1 MTVAMLAP
9 MVSEL
14 RPLLR
19 AVPLHRRRFG
29 DLDVYAGAV
38 GQVEVVAALTGIGTR
53 AAAEATERV
62 LGSIPVDH
70 LLVVGIAGGLAPHVA
85 VGDLVVPELVID
97 AATGREYRAS
107 PFGGAA
113 MRGTLSTSDRFVVDP
128 AQLAELAAR
137 GVVAVDMETA
147 SIAAVCE
154 RRGCRWSAF
163 RAISDMAG
171 DTPHAVL
178 GLVRPDGTPNLLAV
192 ARFLLTRPWR
202 IPFLVRLARGAD
214 LATRTAA
221 AAAVRA
227 CARA

>member
-1 MTVAMLAP
+1 MLAP

-29 DLDVYAGAV
+29 NLDVHAGTV
-38 GQVEVVAALTGIGTR
+38 GQVEVVAALTGIGIC
-53 AAAEATERV
+53 AAAEATERL

-70 LLVVGIAGGLAPHVA
+70 LLVVGIAGGIAPHVA

-97 AATGREYRAS
+97 AATGEKYRSSA
-107 PFGGAA
+107 FGGAA
-113 MRGTLSTSDRFVVDP
+113 MHGTLSTSDEFVVDRER
-128 AQLAELAAR
+128 LAELAAR
-137 GVVAVDMETA
+137 GIVAVDMETA

-171 DTPHAVL
+171 DTPHDVL
-178 GLVRPDGTPNLLAV
+178 GLVRPDGTPNLPAT
-192 ARFLLTRPWR
+192 ARFLLTQPWR
-202 IPFLVRLARGAD
+202 IPFLVRLARGAN
-214 LATRTAA
+214 LATATAA